1 MVNILL
7 LIEEIVNYSKLDI
20 DKGITPPII
29 YKICSC
35 VRETF
40 CLSYSIRK
48 DNNFYLFFQEEHI
61 LIKFEGKRLRFL
73 GPDER
78 SQALLLEKILHKMQ
92 KDTDLNNLGWI
103 KSTPGI
109 FGHKFSDNIKFI
121 EFYSSISYG
130 KTYFILDDSLDVE
143 QGLEVENLEENFPPI
158 EENNFFIIATYNFVG
173 KNTNILD
180 LFKELKTSK
189 ITSLPK
195 IKSVEDKILYINF
208 RKDLQNSL

>member
-7 LIEEIVNYSKLDI
+7 LIEKIVNYLKIDI
-20 DKGITPPII
+20 DKGNTPLRI
-29 YKICSC
+29 YKICSSI
-35 VRETF
+35 RETF

-48 DNNFYLFFQEEHI
+48 NNNFYLFFQEEHI
-61 LIKFEGKRLRFL
+61 LIKFEGKKLRFL

-78 SQALLLEKILHKMQ
+78 SQALLLEKILYKMQ

-109 FGHKFSDNIKFI
+109 FGHKFSDNITFI
-121 EFYSSISYG
+121 EFYNSISYG
-130 KTYFILDDSLDVE
+130 KTYFILDGSLNVE
-143 QGLEVENLEENFPPI
+143 QGLEMENLEENFPSI
-158 EENNFFIIATYNFVG
+158 EENDFFIIATYDSVR

-180 LFKELKTSK
+180 LFKELKTIK
-189 ITSLPK
+189 VASLPK

-208 RKDLQNSL
+208 RKDLQNS